1 MSKVIA
7 VVGMPGGG
15 KSEAIDHL
23 MAEFHWPKV
32 YFGDVTFDEMER
44 RGLERTQAN
53 ERLVREDLRNL
64 HGEDYYAHEVIK
76 KIEALGNVP
85 EVLVE
90 SFYSAAEY
98 RVFRERFGSDFLV
111 IAVHARP
118 SIRHERLLHRPERP
132 LSLTESEERDWAQ
145 LNRLTQ
151 GTPIALADYMIVNEG
166 TKEEFCRA
174 LDEVIAKIQEIK

>member
-1 MSKVIA
+1 MQKIIA
-7 VVGMPGGG
+7 VVGMPGSG
-15 KSEAIDHL
+15 KTEAIQYL
-23 MAEFHWPKV
+23 MERYQWPKI

-64 HGEDYYAHEVIK
+64 HGDDYYAHEVIK
-76 KIEALGNVP
+76 KVEIMKDAPVIL
-85 EVLVE
+85 LE

-98 RVFRERFGSDFLV
+98 RVFNQRYHQIFVV
-111 IAVHARP
+111 IAIHARP

-132 LSLTESEERDWAQ
+132 LSLEASVERDWAQ

-151 GTPIALADYMIVNEG
+151 GTPIALADYMVINEG
-166 TKEEFCRA
+166 SRKEFWEN
-174 LDEVIAKIQEIK
+174 LDAVVGKLLADI